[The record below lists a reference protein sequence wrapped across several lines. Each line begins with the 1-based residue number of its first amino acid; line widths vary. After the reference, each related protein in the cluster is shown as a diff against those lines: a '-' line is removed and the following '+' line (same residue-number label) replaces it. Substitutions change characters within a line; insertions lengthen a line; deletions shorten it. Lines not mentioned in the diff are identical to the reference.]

1 MSRAPLHMTEFAIQ
15 DPKSRIQNLLTRPP
29 EQRLRE
35 YKYRFSQSVVFGLP
49 VIALQLYGRA
59 LGPADSER
67 WVSLLQALLAGW
79 VLYVNLGMLFEGIL
93 LLPARRITGDFI
105 VSIVA
110 AVLYGYSMV
119 SAAHGVVTTRL
130 LFRPLLFHV
139 AVIVLA
145 AWTGW
150 RWLQTARG
158 ATARLSAATPAMS
171 PASSPGPA
179 DPVSPP
185 PRG

>member
-1 MSRAPLHMTEFAIQ
+1 MSVNNPQSTVN
-15 DPKSRIQNLLTRPP
+15 NLLVRPP

-35 YKYRFSQSVVFGLP
+35 YKYRFGQSVVFGLP
-49 VIALQLYGRA
+49 VIALQVYGRA

-79 VLYVNLGMLFEGIL
+79 VLYVNVGMLFEGFL
-93 LLPARRITGDFI
+93 LLPARRVTGDFV

-110 AVLYGYSMV
+110 VALYGYNLV
-119 SAAHGVVTTRL
+119 SAAHGIVTSRL

-139 AVIVLA
+139 VIMVLA

-150 RWLQTARG
+150 RWWQMARVS
-158 ATARLSAATPAMS
+158 ATAEPREPRATRAP
-171 PASSPGPA
+171 SPGPA

>member
-1 MSRAPLHMTEFAIQ
+1 MTASE
-15 DPKSRIQNLLTRPP
+15 IQNPQSKIENLLSRPP

-35 YKYRFSQSVVFGLP
+35 YKYRFGQSVVFGLP
-49 VIALQLYGRA
+49 VIALQVYGRP

-79 VLYVNLGMLFEGIL
+79 VLYVNLGMLFEGLL
-93 LLPARRITGDFI
+93 LLPARRVTGDI
-105 VSIVA
+105 MVSVVA
-110 AVLYGYSMV
+110 VALYVYSLV
-119 SAAHGVVTTRL
+119 SAAHGVVTSRL

-139 AVIVLA
+139 VVIVLA

-150 RWLQTARG
+150 RWWRIARG
-158 ATARLSAATPAMS
+158 TTAQLSAAATPESS
-171 PASSPGPA
+171 PARGG
-179 DPVSPP
+179 PVSPP